1 MLTRAFLLFLAMMTG
16 LSAAQAADR
25 SRLVAASQGMRL
37 AAGQLLCD
45 VQAERVERRV
55 RLPASSLQ
63 LPRFDARLP
72 RDLFAR
78 ADNPAPST
86 AVYLSDRPR
95 T

>member
-25 SRLVAASQGMRL
+25 SRHVAASQGMRL
-37 AAGQLLCD
+37 AAGQLLSD

-55 RLPASSLQ
+55 GLPLAALLIPKFGCSEQ
-63 LPRFDARLP
+63 C
-72 RDLFAR
+72 DLFRKAENS
-78 ADNPAPST
+78 APAI
-86 AVYLSDRPR
+86 AIHLSDRPR